1 MTGVQ
6 PTRRLPPSQI
16 YGCDYGG
23 TKSILIG
30 VDSSG
35 SIQASVA
42 PSGTQDV
49 RAIGTSTVVL
59 AGTGS
64 TVQVVGIFA
73 GTQDVRTL
81 NTSTVQ
87 IQAGTIDVRS
97 ITSSTVQVGGVAGTV
112 DVRTVTGS
120 TVQIGSQPTMAGT
133 QDVSLGNSTIDI
145 RAISSST
152 VQATYHKSTAAT
164 GGTIIQIGTTAAT
177 ILAQNTSRQYAMLGL
192 RNNEVMFG
200 FGRVPST
207 LDYDFRLRQD
217 DVYEINPLNQWQG
230 NIQAIANA
238 AAGGTL
244 ELVEW

>member
-1 MTGVQ
+1 MTGEQ

-16 YGCDYGG
+16 YGWDYGG
-23 TKSILIG
+23 TKSLLIG

-97 ITSSTVQVGGVAGTV
+97 ITSSTVQVGGIAGTT
-112 DVRTVTGS
+112 DVRT
-120 TVQIGSQPTMAGT
+120 
-133 QDVSLGNSTIDI
+133 
-145 RAISSST
+145 ISSST
-152 VQATYHKSTAAT
+152 VQAITKFAGVNYAPIHKNVIYLGSTAQAALWVPAAGLKINLTDVAISSSTAAQIDIVVGTSSVGPFFFAANGGAILNYNTPVLSAANGTMFVAST
-164 GGTIIQIGTTAAT
+164 GGTVSFTA
-177 ILAQNTSRQYAMLGL
+177 
-192 RNNEVMFG
+192 EG
-200 FGRVPST
+200 F
-207 LDYDFRLRQD
+207 
-217 DVYEINPLNQWQG
+217 E
-230 NIQAIANA
+230 
-238 AAGGTL
+238 
-244 ELVEW
+244 E